1 MISPSKHNGL
11 NPCFSGGWSRSML
24 YGVYNQISRR
34 RLNPCFSGGWS
45 RRATFGSVCQ
55 RDCCNDIFNFVNVWR
70 PKICTFSGV
79 ITDANLQI
87 FFVNWA
93 FVPPK
98 ISAFLMA
105 FSVILS
111 DGVGRGDSERGRVV
125 VRL

>member
-1 MISPSKHNGL
+1 MYL
-11 NPCFSGGWSRSML
+11 
-24 YGVYNQISRR
+24 
-34 RLNPCFSGGWS
+34 
-45 RRATFGSVCQ
+45 FGCYHG
-55 RDCCNDIFNFVNVWR
+55 CKF
-70 PKICTFSGV
+70 
-79 ITDANLQI
+79 TD

-125 VRL
+125 VVDLLQ